1 VRDTDEFFMRHIDQL
16 VDTLL
21 TERKLPHERLPD
33 GQRDGWIDIVKSVVL
48 RHPQLASRLI

>member
-1 VRDTDEFFMRHIDQL
+1 MRNIDQL

-33 GQRDGWIDIVKSVVL
+33 GGRDAWIDIVKDVVL